1 MTDAAFSK
9 ADYRRFTFFTRSEE
23 RKYNVTYFDACTCI
37 YMYNAMN
44 NNIELLGRGPSR
56 SMGHGQY
63 GWEGLGGWGI
73 GCQWLAG
80 LVLGVVF
87 KTASSDDS
95 GGRVVGLLCV
105 EP

>member
-1 MTDAAFSK
+1 
-9 ADYRRFTFFTRSEE
+9 
-23 RKYNVTYFDACTCI
+23 
-37 YMYNAMN
+37 MYNAMN
-44 NNIELLGRGPSR
+44 NNIEILGRGPSR

-63 GWEGLGGWGI
+63 GWEGLGG
-73 GCQWLAG
+73 CQCLAG

-87 KTASSDDS
+87 KIGEIKTASSDDS